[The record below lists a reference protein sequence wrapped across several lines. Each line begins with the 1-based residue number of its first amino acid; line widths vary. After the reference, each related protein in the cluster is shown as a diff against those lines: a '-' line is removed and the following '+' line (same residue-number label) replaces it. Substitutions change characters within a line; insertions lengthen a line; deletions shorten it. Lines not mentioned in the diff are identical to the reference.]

1 MLVEPLRQT
10 KDQDLYKSHREEM
23 ILCSENKV
31 TKVLFL
37 AFVLSKNFSLM
48 EHEADIPC
56 NHNFCIAQLHICI
69 KNTFGSN
76 PVCSCK
82 AKVPNKCCRNYR
94 IML

>member
-37 AFVLSKNFSLM
+37 AFVLSKKIL
-48 EHEADIPC
+48 
-56 NHNFCIAQLHICI
+56 
-69 KNTFGSN
+69 SN
-76 PVCSCK
+76 GT
-82 AKVPNKCCRNYR
+82 
-94 IML
+94 

>member
-10 KDQDLYKSHREEM
+10 KDQDLYKQHREEM

-31 TKVLFL
+31 TKSLFL

-48 EHEADIPC
+48 EHEVDVPC
-56 NHNFCIAQLHICI
+56 DHNFCISQLHICI
-69 KNTFGSN
+69 KSTFGSN
-76 PVCSCK
+76 SVCSCK
-82 AKVPNKCCRNYR
+82 AKVSNKWCRNYR